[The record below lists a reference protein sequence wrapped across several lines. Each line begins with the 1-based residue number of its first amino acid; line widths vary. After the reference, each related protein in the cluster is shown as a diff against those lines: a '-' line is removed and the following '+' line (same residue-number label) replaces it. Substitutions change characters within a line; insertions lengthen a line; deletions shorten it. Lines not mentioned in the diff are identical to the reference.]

1 MPGRSI
7 VLSIVVVT
15 SVAMRPGIQLTGI
28 VKDCDGDSELRV
40 SGVTVEAFDKARN
53 AQIVEALE
61 TLDTTTFDENN
72 SSVMTRFG
80 EKYSRLMDLL
90 ENVSAIT
97 AATSD
102 SDGKVTLNFRG
113 ADSVVIVGHADLE
126 DVPYYWAHATLSGR
140 ASSAFVLDM
149 SRGECKYE
157 GG

>member
-1 MPGRSI
+1 
-7 VLSIVVVT
+7 
-15 SVAMRPGIQLTGI
+15 MRPAVQLTGT

-53 AQIVEALE
+53 PQIIAALE
-61 TLDTTTFDENN
+61 TLDTTKFDESNL
-72 SSVMTRFG
+72 SVMTRFG

-97 AATSD
+97 GATSD

-126 DVPYYWAHATLSGR
+126 DVPYYWAYTTLSGR
-140 ASSAFVLDM
+140 TSSAFVLDM

-157 GG
+157 GR